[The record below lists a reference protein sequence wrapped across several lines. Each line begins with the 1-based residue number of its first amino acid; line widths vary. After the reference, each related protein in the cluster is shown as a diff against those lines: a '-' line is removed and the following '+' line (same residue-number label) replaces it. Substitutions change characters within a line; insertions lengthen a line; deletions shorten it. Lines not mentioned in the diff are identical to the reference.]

1 MPGSSHTGPPAVDS
15 QVPDRAASQPAAGA
29 STSTRRKSPPP
40 DRRPWFID
48 DIVVIVFALFG
59 FAGGVFL
66 PHLFAMPPITTS
78 FLLATGMAALV
89 YRFLGGIQGASLTVG
104 SLKLGGGL
112 AALVGIA
119 MLINHAMVA
128 ETTPPPT
135 TASATPAHRAYHVTG
150 QVVDSNGSPVSN
162 LAITDFVVS
171 PPGINP
177 GPGGKFAVTFA
188 NGLDFNNQPQFPT
201 LSISH
206 SGLSSD
212 TIALKPATPNDLEI
226 PLGTV
231 RLHAAAGSAAP
242 SAARTPGTA
251 RSLPMDASLTPAPE
265 REP

>member
-1 MPGSSHTGPPAVDS
+1 MPTANHAGPPVADPS
-15 QVPDRAASQPAAGA
+15 ANAPAGP
-29 STSTRRKSPPP
+29 RRKSSSH

-66 PHLFAMPPITTS
+66 PHTMQMPPITTS

-128 ETTPPPT
+128 ETTPPPSS
-135 TASATPAHRAYHVTG
+135 ASATPAHRAYHVTG
-150 QVVDSNGSPVSN
+150 TVLDSSGAPLSN
-162 LAITDFVVS
+162 LAISDFLIS

-177 GPGGKFAVTFA
+177 GLGGRFAVTFA

-201 LSISH
+201 LTISH
-206 SGLSSD
+206 GALSSD
-212 TIALKPATPNDLEI
+212 AITLKPAAPDNLEI
-226 PLGTV
+226 ALGTIH
-231 RLHAAAGSAAP
+231 LHTAS
-242 SAARTPGTA
+242 GTA
-251 RSLPMDASLTPAPE
+251 AQPAPATAGTAQSLPLTASLAPA
-265 REP
+265 REQKQ